1 MFPFIRPYIG
11 DGSDYTGGSFQVDF
25 LAGSTTASLSVP
37 ILDDNLFE
45 GPEWFGGFLTIEP
58 GSSAELGGVTVG
70 PDQTANVTISDDE
83 GAIFVQF
90 DSTTYSFNEDVGQ
103 GKLTLVAD
111 QPAPEGGYSVEVSFE
126 DGTAGCKSQ
135 LNTLYKM

>member
-1 MFPFIRPYIG
+1 MYIG
-11 DGSDYTGGSFQVDF
+11 NGSDYTGGSFQVVF
-25 LAGSTTASLSVP
+25 TAGSTTASLAVP
-37 ILDDNLFE
+37 ILNDELFE

-58 GSSAELGGVTVG
+58 GSSAELGGVTAG
-70 PDQTANVTISDDE
+70 PDLTANVTITDDE

-111 QPAPEGGYSVEVSFE
+111 QPAPAGGYSVDVSFE
-126 DGTAGCKSQ
+126 DGTAGCKFQ
-135 LNTLYKM
+135 MII